1 MLTRRQPGSGGLH
14 EKRVCGLSSPS
25 TPKRCEGLTEERR
38 WMPRGGWMWA
48 SLKPCPDRAD
58 QESSLLKKRTGVRN
72 LPGMFLEVL
81 PQGLVQHVDLLVQI
95 LVMGP

>member
-1 MLTRRQPGSGGLH
+1 M
-14 EKRVCGLSSPS
+14 
-25 TPKRCEGLTEERR
+25 
-38 WMPRGGWMWA
+38 RGGQRWA
-48 SLKPCPDRAD
+48 PTKPCPDRAD

-95 LVMGP
+95 LVMGS